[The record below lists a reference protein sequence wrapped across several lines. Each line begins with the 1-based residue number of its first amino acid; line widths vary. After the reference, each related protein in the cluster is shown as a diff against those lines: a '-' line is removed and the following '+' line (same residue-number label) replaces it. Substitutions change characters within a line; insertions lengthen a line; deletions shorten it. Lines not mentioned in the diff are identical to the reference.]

1 MEINLDVL
9 RWTSPLVPD
18 HQIDADRC
26 GLHYLVGF
34 TLSQPLVMIVVELV
48 GPIGEL
54 ESDSIQKTSARWR
67 ASLGAT

>member
-1 MEINLDVL
+1 MLDIYY
-9 RWTSPLVPD
+9 P
-18 HQIDADRC
+18 
-26 GLHYLVGF
+26 
-34 TLSQPLVMIVVELV
+34 M